1 MEDKKKKKRTHLLIQ
16 SSLNTQPYLIQS
28 FNLIEIL
35 AKNKKTIFLS
45 SKRTESLITFSQFLL
60 KIHIFLTIRNERTHQ
75 KTKSHFIHSDQI
87 HTNLRARSIALS
99 PPSNREAEDLSPLR
113 KGNFPLDPFATN

>member
-35 AKNKKTIFLS
+35 AKNEKTIFLS
-45 SKRTESLITFSQFLL
+45 SKRTESPITFSQFLL
-60 KIHIFLTIRNERTHQ
+60 KIYIYILNYS
-75 KTKSHFIHSDQI
+75 K
-87 HTNLRARSIALS
+87 
-99 PPSNREAEDLSPLR
+99 
-113 KGNFPLDPFATN
+113 

>member
-1 MEDKKKKKRTHLLIQ
+1 MEDKKKKRTHLLIQ

-35 AKNKKTIFLS
+35 AKNEKTIFLS

-60 KIHIFLTIRNERTHQ
+60 KIYIFLTIRNERTHQ

-87 HTNLRARSIALS
+87 
-99 PPSNREAEDLSPLR
+99 
-113 KGNFPLDPFATN
+113 